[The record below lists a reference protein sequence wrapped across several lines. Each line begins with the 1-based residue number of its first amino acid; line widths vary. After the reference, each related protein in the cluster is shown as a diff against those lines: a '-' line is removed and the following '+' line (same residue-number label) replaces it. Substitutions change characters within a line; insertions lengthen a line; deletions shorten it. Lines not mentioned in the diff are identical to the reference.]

1 MDENIFFFSTDKT
14 ESKLNKSRLLQ
25 PDTYF
30 CQHKNNNL
38 FLLSCKFSS
47 KLSSDSVKQF
57 MSVTK
62 DNWQA
67 IIRKYNFK
75 YIHDNLYN
83 AIQKRNTK

>member
-1 MDENIFFFSTDKT
+1 MIMQNVLIGCKLLFFSTDIT

-57 MSVTK
+57 ISVTK

-67 IIRKYNFK
+67 IIRKYNVR
-75 YIHDNLYN
+75 L
-83 AIQKRNTK
+83 

>member
-1 MDENIFFFSTDKT
+1 
-14 ESKLNKSRLLQ
+14 
-25 PDTYF
+25 
-30 CQHKNNNL
+30 
-38 FLLSCKFSS
+38 
-47 KLSSDSVKQF
+47 

-83 AIQKRNTK
+83 AIQKRNPK